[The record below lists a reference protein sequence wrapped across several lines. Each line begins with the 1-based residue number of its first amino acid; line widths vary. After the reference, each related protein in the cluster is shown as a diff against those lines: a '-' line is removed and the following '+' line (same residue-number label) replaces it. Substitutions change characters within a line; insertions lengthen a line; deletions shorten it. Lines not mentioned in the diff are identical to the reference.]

1 MTTKYQK
8 LGERVKELR
17 KDRGLSQEQLA
28 ELVKCDV
35 RTIVAIEGGKRN
47 PTLKMLNKI
56 SEAIATN
63 IKDLF

>member
-28 ELVKCDV
+28 EMVKCDV

-47 PTLKMLNKI
+47 PTLDTMNKI
-56 SEAIATN
+56 AKAVN
-63 IKDLF
+63 ADIKDLF

>member
-28 ELVKCDV
+28 EMVKCDV

-47 PTLKMLNKI
+47 PTLDTMNKI
-56 SEAIATN
+56 AKAVNSD